1 MGSSMTDEL
10 TGTLETTEQ
19 DLKRLTA
26 IIETEPLVVPF
37 LDHPLITLDEKE
49 RVLDGA
55 VETDLTRRL
64 LRAIIGLR
72 KSRRMRDV
80 YDTFADIVRHELEM
94 AEVEIRV
101 PRPLSP
107 DMQELLQRAIEAWV
121 RQRIRLTVVIDES
134 VIGGVRVQVN
144 GKVVDNTL
152 KSQLEGIRERLLEA

>member
-1 MGSSMTDEL
+1 MTDEL

-26 IIETEPLVVPF
+26 IIENEPLVVPF

-94 AEVEIRV
+94 AEVEVRV

-134 VIGGVRVQVN
+134 IIGGVRVQVN

-152 KSQLEGIRERLLEA
+152 KSQLEGIQEKLLEA

>member
-1 MGSSMTDEL
+1 MTDVL
-10 TGTLETTEQ
+10 TSTLETTEQ
-19 DLKRLTA
+19 DLKRLA
-26 IIETEPLVVPF
+26 DIIEAEPLVVPF

-94 AEVEIRV
+94 AEVEVRV
-101 PRPLSP
+101 PRSLSP

-152 KSQLEGIRERLLEA
+152 KSQLEGIQEKLLEA